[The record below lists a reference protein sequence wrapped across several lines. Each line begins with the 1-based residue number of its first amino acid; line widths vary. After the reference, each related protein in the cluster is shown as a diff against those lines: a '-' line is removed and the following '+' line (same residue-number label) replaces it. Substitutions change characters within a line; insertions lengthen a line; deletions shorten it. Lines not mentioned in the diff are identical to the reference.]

1 MATKLWADL
10 LPLITPD
17 IPACPEATIKTH
29 LASVTADFCARTQ
42 LWRETLD
49 ADYTIANIAE
59 YDLDGSAVIEAVQWV
74 VCNQQPLTST
84 NIQLIPHERLADV
97 GQPTHFWI
105 VNDTILRLFPIPDDR
120 YDLEIGVVL
129 KPSRT
134 AIGVEDWIYETWAE
148 TLASG
153 TIARLAR
160 IPGKDWT
167 DPMLVEMHR
176 AMYEKA
182 IANVKIRDM
191 RNIPL
196 RIRSRPAA

>member
-1 MATKLWADL
+1 MEKKWDEF
-10 LPLITPD
+10 LPLIQPHLPTCP
-17 IPACPEATIKTH
+17 IPTIKTY
-29 LASVTADFCARTQ
+29 LASVAANFCERTQ

-49 ADYTIANIAE
+49 TDYTIANIDE

-74 VCNQQPLTST
+74 VCNNEPLIPT
-84 NIQLIPHERLADV
+84 NIRLIPHERLADV

-105 VNDTILRLFPIPDDR
+105 VNDTILRLFPIPNAR
-120 YDLEIGVVL
+120 YELKVGVAL

-134 AIGVEDWIYETWAE
+134 ATGVEDWIYETWADV
-148 TLASG
+148 LVDG
-153 TIARLAR
+153 TVAVITR

-167 DPMLVEMHR
+167 DPMLAETRR

-182 IANVKIRDM
+182 IANVEIRDM